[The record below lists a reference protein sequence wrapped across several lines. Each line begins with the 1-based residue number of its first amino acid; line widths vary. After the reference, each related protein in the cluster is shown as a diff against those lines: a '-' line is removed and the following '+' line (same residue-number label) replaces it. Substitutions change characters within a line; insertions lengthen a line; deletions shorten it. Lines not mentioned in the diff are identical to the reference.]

1 MALVIAYL
9 GERLRKISK
18 QSHLSIASLSAYL
31 NEVIFFFFGFSVLQF
46 HECHKFLSCLCKCSK
61 LLPRS
66 RCPLLL
72 YRSY

>member
-31 NEVIFFFFGFSVLQF
+31 NEVIFFFLDSLFYSFTNAINF
-46 HECHKFLSCLCKCSK
+46 
-61 LLPRS
+61 
-66 RCPLLL
+66 
-72 YRSY
+72 